1 MIGDLPK
8 ALEVG
13 GKMYAIRSD
22 YRNIFRIITA
32 FSDKELTDNEK
43 VYICL
48 KRLYVDFESISDYE
62 GAYKAAVKFI
72 DYTSNDS
79 GGRSPRLVNWEKD
92 EQLIFADINRVAGK
106 EVRDLEYMHWWT
118 FMGYAQNVDKDG
130 IWGFI
135 LTIRQKKA
143 KGKKLEQHER
153 EFYNANR
160 ELCSIDFM
168 EDRLTP
174 EDELKRIYEDILRE
188 TKERG

>member
-1 MIGDLPK
+1 
-8 ALEVG
+8 
-13 GKMYAIRSD
+13 MYAIRSD